1 MVAILPPQETGQL
14 FQNAKSAK
22 LVQCWDAIRK
32 ALLFHSVFQWNDF
45 QNLNS
50 FDAKGEGTKPKVTG
64 NQIIF
69 QKQGLLLQW
78 KGRSV
83 LNCCT
88 GDKVLGFR
96 ASGLRVW
103 SVQRTLA
110 LGRSQMFC
118 KVHSARLNL
127 SVPHQGFF
135 PMTPD
140 LWPAFLRV
148 LTLKNLQS

>member
-1 MVAILPPQETGQL
+1 MVAIFPPQETGQL

-22 LVQCWDAIRK
+22 LVQCWDPIKK
-32 ALLFHSVFQWNDF
+32 ALLFHSVFQGNDF

-50 FDAKGEGTKPKVTG
+50 FNAKGEGTKLKLMG

-69 QKQGLLLQW
+69 QKQRLFSQW

-88 GDKVLGFR
+88 GAKVVLQTW

-103 SVQRTLA
+103 SVQGTLA

-118 KVHSARLNL
+118 KVHSAWLNL
-127 SVPHQGFF
+127 SV
-135 PMTPD
+135 
-140 LWPAFLRV
+140 
-148 LTLKNLQS
+148 LQTGLLPYDSRPLSCFS